1 MSADLRRRLQSVS
14 PPDEAGAER
23 RAWAVVRTAF
33 AEREPVPRHRSFV
46 RPVIALAVLGAVIA
60 AAVSPPG
67 RAVLGR
73 IRKAIAPTRIERS
86 APALFSL
93 PAPGRLLAESSAGVW
108 VVHRDGSKRLL
119 HGYREAAWSPHG
131 RFVVGSG
138 RNRLSAIEP
147 DGDVHWTLSRPG
159 VSLPRWGG
167 TRTDTRIAYV
177 TRPAPLPPA
186 LRVVAGN
193 GTHDHW
199 VAKQFVSVAPAW
211 QPGRVGVLAVAHS
224 DGRVRIWATDTR
236 AVLGVSPRGLKPIQL
251 GWSSDGRRLFALERH
266 ELRILGPRARSIA
279 ARRLPAGW
287 QATAMA
293 IRPGSA
299 AVAVSLR
306 RAGQSEVLVLQ
317 SGRVRRAFAGAG
329 AFSALAWSPDG
340 RWLLIALRDADQWV
354 FLGAGGRLSAVSNIT
369 EEFRSTRFPTL
380 AGWCCAR

>member
-1 MSADLRRRLQSVS
+1 MSSVLRRRLQSVP

-33 AEREPVPRHRSFV
+33 AEREPVPRQRSFV
-46 RPVIALAVLGAVIA
+46 RPVIVLAVLGAVIA
-60 AAVSPPG
+60 AALSPPG

-93 PAPGRLLAESSAGVW
+93 PAPGRLLVESSAGVW

-119 HGYREAAWSPHG
+119 RGYRQAAWSPHG
-131 RFVVGSG
+131 RFVVGSS
-138 RNRLSAIEP
+138 RNRLAALEP
-147 DGDVHWTLSRPG
+147 DGVVHWTLARPG
-159 VSLPRWGG
+159 VSLPQWGG
-167 TRTDTRIAYV
+167 TRTDTRIAYF
-177 TRPAPLPPA
+177 TRPPRLLPA

-199 VAKQFVSVAPAW
+199 VAKQFLPVAPAW
-211 QPGRVGVLAVAHS
+211 QPGRVGVLAVAHT

-236 AVLGVSPRGLKPIQL
+236 ALLGVSPRGMKPIQL
-251 GWSSDGRRLFALERH
+251 GWSGDGRQLFALERH
-266 ELRILGPRARSIA
+266 ELRVLGPRARPIA

-287 QATAMA
+287 RATAMA
-293 IRPGSA
+293 VSPGGG

-306 RAGQSEVLVLQ
+306 RASQSEVLVLQ
-317 SGRVRRAFAGAG
+317 NGRVGRAFAGAG

-354 FLGAGGRLSAVSNIT
+354 FVGAGGRLSAVSNIT